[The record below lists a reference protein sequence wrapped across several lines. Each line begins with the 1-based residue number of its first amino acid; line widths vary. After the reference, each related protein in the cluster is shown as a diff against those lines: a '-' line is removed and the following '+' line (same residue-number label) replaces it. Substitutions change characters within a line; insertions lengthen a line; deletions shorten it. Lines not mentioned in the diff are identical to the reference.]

1 MLLTAEIA
9 SFVPVLLGA
18 LLAIVVGVR
27 GSPASAALP
36 PLTLMELWDCSN
48 HKENNAFWEATL
60 LDGDNNDDN
69 LFFILD
75 VLETNNSSM

>member
-27 GSPASAALP
+27 GSPGAALP

-48 HKENNAFWEATL
+48 HKENNASWEATL

-69 LFFILD
+69 LFCILD
-75 VLETNNSSM
+75 M